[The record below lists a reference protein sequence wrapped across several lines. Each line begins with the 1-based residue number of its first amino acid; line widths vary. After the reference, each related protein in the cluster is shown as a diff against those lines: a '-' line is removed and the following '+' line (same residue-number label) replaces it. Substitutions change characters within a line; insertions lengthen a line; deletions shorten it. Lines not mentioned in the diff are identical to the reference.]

1 MSRFYDEDYNPLF
14 KDEDGLESIMNS
26 VERSVQAGKNEA
38 SIFGAKNISGLVR
51 KGRDAQN
58 QNMDSIIR
66 NSFHRRE
73 IMMAQK
79 IIDENTL
86 CLAGV
91 EPCYSCQ
98 KELDNE

>member
-1 MSRFYDEDYNPLF
+1 MSRFYDED
-14 KDEDGLESIMNS
+14 GLDSIMNS

-51 KGRDAQN
+51 KDRDAQD

>member
-1 MSRFYDEDYNPLF
+1 MSRFYN
-14 KDEDGLESIMNS
+14 EDGLESIMNN
-26 VERSVQAGKNEA
+26 VEKSVQAGKDEA
-38 SIFGAKNISGLVR
+38 SVFGAKNISNLVR
-51 KGRDAQN
+51 KDRDDQDAK
-58 QNMDSIIR
+58 MDTIVR

-91 EPCYSCQ
+91 EPCDYCQ